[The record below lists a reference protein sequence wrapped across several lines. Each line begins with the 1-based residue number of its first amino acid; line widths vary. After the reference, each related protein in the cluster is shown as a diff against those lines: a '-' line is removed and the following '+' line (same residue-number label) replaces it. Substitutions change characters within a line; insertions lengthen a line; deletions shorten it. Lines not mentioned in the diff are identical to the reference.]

1 MRFRRVTVVA
11 LVALMGYTAV
21 AFWVGMPQVIEAA
34 GKIDAWA
41 YVFLLGLTLTNH
53 VIRFLRSRWLLSCL
67 NHDLPV
73 LRYMTYY
80 FFGIAFLATP
90 ARVGETIRTF
100 FLRKDGVPYTDSLS
114 ILLLERVYD
123 VLAMAC
129 LSLLAVA
136 YVDTI
141 AVIATVLL
149 ILSFLLLSTRMDKML
164 NLLVHVGTRLAS
176 SWGRWG
182 FQKIGGLQP
191 TMSILL
197 ESPRPML
204 SLGSGLL
211 GFAVQSAGFYFIVS
225 GLGVDA
231 PFWASIGILRIQRHR
246 RFVFDDAWWSG
257 DHGSYD
263 GPSLDINRR
272 DRSRHCDCHCHFSA
286 NYSMVLRRIRYG
298 CIWINSTNHGSV
310 KVSLH

>member
-1 MRFRRVTVVA
+1 MRIRRVTVVA

-80 FFGIAFLATP
+80 LFGIAFLATP

-231 PFWASIGILRIQRHR
+231 PFWASIGIYALSVTLGSFSMMPGGLGTTEATMALLLTLIGVTAADTVTVIVISRLTTLW
-246 RFVFDDAWWSG
+246 FSVAFGMVVFGLIRPTMAV
-257 DHGSYD
+257 
-263 GPSLDINRR
+263 
-272 DRSRHCDCHCHFSA
+272 SR
-286 NYSMVLRRIRYG
+286 
-298 CIWINSTNHGSV
+298 
-310 KVSLH
+310 

>member
-1 MRFRRVTVVA
+1 MRIRRVTVVA

-80 FFGIAFLATP
+80 LFGIAFLATP
-90 ARVGETIRTF
+90 ARVGEAIRTF

-231 PFWASIGILRIQRHR
+231 PFWASIGIYALSVTVGSFSMMPGGLGTTEATMALLLTLIGVTAADTVTVIVISRLTTLW
-246 RFVFDDAWWSG
+246 FSVAFGMVVFGLIRPIMAV
-257 DHGSYD
+257 
-263 GPSLDINRR
+263 
-272 DRSRHCDCHCHFSA
+272 SR
-286 NYSMVLRRIRYG
+286 
-298 CIWINSTNHGSV
+298 
-310 KVSLH
+310 

>member
-21 AFWVGMPQVIEAA
+21 AFRVGMPQVIEAA

-80 FFGIAFLATP
+80 LFGIAFLATP

-231 PFWASIGILRIQRHR
+231 PFWASIGIYALSVTVGSFSMMPGGLGTTEATMALLLTLIGVTAADTVTVIVISRLTTLW
-246 RFVFDDAWWSG
+246 FSVAFGMVVFGLIRPTMAV
-257 DHGSYD
+257 
-263 GPSLDINRR
+263 
-272 DRSRHCDCHCHFSA
+272 SR
-286 NYSMVLRRIRYG
+286 
-298 CIWINSTNHGSV
+298 
-310 KVSLH
+310 

>member
-21 AFWVGMPQVIEAA
+21 AFRVGMPQVIEAA

-90 ARVGETIRTF
+90 ARVGEAIRTF

-164 NLLVHVGTRLAS
+164 NLLVHLGTRLAS

-231 PFWASIGILRIQRHR
+231 PFWASIGIYAFSVTVGSFSMMPGGLGTTEATMALLLTLIGVTAADTVTVIVISRLTTLW
-246 RFVFDDAWWSG
+246 FSVAFGMVVFGLIRPTMAV
-257 DHGSYD
+257 
-263 GPSLDINRR
+263 
-272 DRSRHCDCHCHFSA
+272 SR
-286 NYSMVLRRIRYG
+286 
-298 CIWINSTNHGSV
+298 
-310 KVSLH
+310 

>member
-1 MRFRRVTVVA
+1 MRFRRITVVA

-80 FFGIAFLATP
+80 LFGIAFLATP

-164 NLLVHVGTRLAS
+164 NLLVHAGTRLAS

-231 PFWASIGILRIQRHR
+231 PFWASIGIYALSVTVGSFSTMPGGLGTTEATMALLLTLIGVTAADTVTVIVISRLTTLW
-246 RFVFDDAWWSG
+246 FSVAFGMVVFGLIRPTMAV
-257 DHGSYD
+257 
-263 GPSLDINRR
+263 
-272 DRSRHCDCHCHFSA
+272 SR
-286 NYSMVLRRIRYG
+286 
-298 CIWINSTNHGSV
+298 
-310 KVSLH
+310 

>member
-1 MRFRRVTVVA
+1 MRFRRITVVA

-21 AFWVGMPQVIEAA
+21 AFWVGMPQVIEAV

-73 LRYMTYY
+73 LRYMAYY
-80 FFGIAFLATP
+80 LFGIAFLATP

-231 PFWASIGILRIQRHR
+231 PFWASIGIYALSVTVGSFSMMPGGLGTTEATMALLLTLIGVTAADTVTVIVISRLTTLW
-246 RFVFDDAWWSG
+246 FSVAFGMVVFGLIRPTMAV
-257 DHGSYD
+257 
-263 GPSLDINRR
+263 
-272 DRSRHCDCHCHFSA
+272 SR
-286 NYSMVLRRIRYG
+286 
-298 CIWINSTNHGSV
+298 
-310 KVSLH
+310 

>member
-1 MRFRRVTVVA
+1 MRIRRVTVVA

-164 NLLVHVGTRLAS
+164 NLLVHVGTRLTS

-231 PFWASIGILRIQRHR
+231 PFWASIGIYALSVTVGSFSTMPGGLGTTEATMALLLTLIGVTAADTVTVIVISRLTTLW
-246 RFVFDDAWWSG
+246 FSVAFGMVVFGLIRPTMAV
-257 DHGSYD
+257 
-263 GPSLDINRR
+263 
-272 DRSRHCDCHCHFSA
+272 SR
-286 NYSMVLRRIRYG
+286 
-298 CIWINSTNHGSV
+298 
-310 KVSLH
+310 

>member
-90 ARVGETIRTF
+90 ARVGEAIRTF

-164 NLLVHVGTRLAS
+164 NLLVHAGTRLAS

-231 PFWASIGILRIQRHR
+231 PFWASIGIYAFSVTVGSFSMMPGGLGTTEATMALLLTLIGVTAADTVTVIVISRLTTLW
-246 RFVFDDAWWSG
+246 FSVAFGMVVFGLIRPTMAV
-257 DHGSYD
+257 
-263 GPSLDINRR
+263 
-272 DRSRHCDCHCHFSA
+272 SR
-286 NYSMVLRRIRYG
+286 
-298 CIWINSTNHGSV
+298 
-310 KVSLH
+310 

>member
-73 LRYMTYY
+73 LRYMAYY
-80 FFGIAFLATP
+80 LFGIAFLATP
-90 ARVGETIRTF
+90 ARVGEAIRTF

-164 NLLVHVGTRLAS
+164 NLLVHAGTRLAS

-231 PFWASIGILRIQRHR
+231 PFWASIGIYALSVTVGSFSMMPGGLGTTEATMALLLTLIGVTAADTVTVIVISRLTTLW
-246 RFVFDDAWWSG
+246 FSVAFGMVVFGLIRPTMAV
-257 DHGSYD
+257 
-263 GPSLDINRR
+263 
-272 DRSRHCDCHCHFSA
+272 SR
-286 NYSMVLRRIRYG
+286 
-298 CIWINSTNHGSV
+298 
-310 KVSLH
+310 

>member
-1 MRFRRVTVVA
+1 MKFRRVTVVT
-11 LVALMGYTAV
+11 LVALMGYTAA
-21 AFWVGMPQVIEAA
+21 AFWAGMPKVIEAA

-80 FFGIAFLATP
+80 LFGIAFLATP
-90 ARVGETIRTF
+90 ARAGEAIRTF

-211 GFAVQSAGFYFIVS
+211 GFAVQSAGFYFIIS

-231 PFWASIGILRIQRHR
+231 PFWASIGIYAVSVTVGSFSMMPGGLGTTEATMALLLTLIGVTAADTVTVIVISRLTTLW
-246 RFVFDDAWWSG
+246 FSVAFGMVVFGLIRPTMAV
-257 DHGSYD
+257 
-263 GPSLDINRR
+263 
-272 DRSRHCDCHCHFSA
+272 SR
-286 NYSMVLRRIRYG
+286 
-298 CIWINSTNHGSV
+298 
-310 KVSLH
+310 

>member
-21 AFWVGMPQVIEAA
+21 AFRVGMPQVIEAA

-73 LRYMTYY
+73 LRYMAYY
-80 FFGIAFLATP
+80 LFGIAFLATP
-90 ARVGETIRTF
+90 ARVGEAIRTF

-164 NLLVHVGTRLAS
+164 NLLVHLGTRLAS

-231 PFWASIGILRIQRHR
+231 PFWASIGIYAFSVTVGSFSMMPGGLGTTEATMALLLTLIGVTAADTVTVIVISRLTTLW
-246 RFVFDDAWWSG
+246 FSVAFGMVVFGLIRPTMAV
-257 DHGSYD
+257 
-263 GPSLDINRR
+263 
-272 DRSRHCDCHCHFSA
+272 SR
-286 NYSMVLRRIRYG
+286 
-298 CIWINSTNHGSV
+298 
-310 KVSLH
+310 

>member
-1 MRFRRVTVVA
+1 MRIRRVTVVA

-231 PFWASIGILRIQRHR
+231 PFWASIGIYALSVTVGSFSMMPGGLGTTEATMALLLTLIGVTAADTVTVIVISRLTTLW
-246 RFVFDDAWWSG
+246 FSVAFGMVVFGLIRPTMAV
-257 DHGSYD
+257 
-263 GPSLDINRR
+263 
-272 DRSRHCDCHCHFSA
+272 SR
-286 NYSMVLRRIRYG
+286 
-298 CIWINSTNHGSV
+298 
-310 KVSLH
+310 

>member
-80 FFGIAFLATP
+80 LFGIAFLATP
-90 ARVGETIRTF
+90 ARVGEAIRTF

-231 PFWASIGILRIQRHR
+231 PFWASIGIYALSVTVGSFSTMPGGLGTTEATMALLLTLIGVTAADTVTVIVISRLTTLW
-246 RFVFDDAWWSG
+246 FSVAFGMVVFGLIRPTMAV
-257 DHGSYD
+257 
-263 GPSLDINRR
+263 
-272 DRSRHCDCHCHFSA
+272 SR
-286 NYSMVLRRIRYG
+286 
-298 CIWINSTNHGSV
+298 
-310 KVSLH
+310 

>member
-80 FFGIAFLATP
+80 LFGIAFLATP
-90 ARVGETIRTF
+90 ARVGEAIRTF

-231 PFWASIGILRIQRHR
+231 PFWASIGIYALSVTLGSFSTMPGGLGTTEATMALLLTLIGVTAADTVTVIVISRLTTLW
-246 RFVFDDAWWSG
+246 FSVAFGMVVFG
-257 DHGSYD
+257 
-263 GPSLDINRR
+263 L
-272 DRSRHCDCHCHFSA
+272 
-286 NYSMVLRRIRYG
+286 IRP
-298 CIWINSTNHGSV
+298 TMA
-310 KVSLH
+310 VSS

>member
-34 GKIDAWA
+34 GEIDAWA

-80 FFGIAFLATP
+80 LFGIAFLATP
-90 ARVGETIRTF
+90 ARAGEAIRTF

-164 NLLVHVGTRLAS
+164 NLLVHVGTRLTS

-231 PFWASIGILRIQRHR
+231 PFWASIGIYAFSVTVGSFSMMPGGLGTTEATMALLLTLIGVTAADTVTVIVISRLTTLW
-246 RFVFDDAWWSG
+246 FSVAFGMVVFGLIRPTMAV
-257 DHGSYD
+257 
-263 GPSLDINRR
+263 
-272 DRSRHCDCHCHFSA
+272 SR
-286 NYSMVLRRIRYG
+286 
-298 CIWINSTNHGSV
+298 
-310 KVSLH
+310 